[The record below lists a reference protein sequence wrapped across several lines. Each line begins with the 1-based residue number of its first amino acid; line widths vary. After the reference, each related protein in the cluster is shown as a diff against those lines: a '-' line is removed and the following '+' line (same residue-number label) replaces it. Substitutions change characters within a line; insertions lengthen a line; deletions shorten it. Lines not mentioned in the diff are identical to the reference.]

1 MGKKFLTRGVP
12 ARTRTQQ
19 YHRKGLWA
27 MKKRGPVEG
36 ITKKRYIPGKIKK
49 TVVEKDFG
57 KGKRTVVRPRDP
69 KSYPT
74 EPVRRRLYHKKSK
87 SVARVRPSLQPGTV
101 LIVLSGRARGK
112 RVVLLKV
119 LDSGLLLVTGPYKA
133 NGVPLRR
140 INPTYVIATSTKID
154 ISGLKLSDDLK
165 DSLFKKE
172 KVKNTKKKGAEEFF
186 GKNKEEK
193 KAKKEKTKLP
203 EQKLNLQ
210 KEIDEQL
217 LPLIKKEKYLFDY
230 LSSLFTLSQGQ
241 YPHLLKF

>member
-12 ARTRTQQ
+12 ARTRTEN
-19 YHRKGLWA
+19 YHRKGLWS
-27 MKKRGPVEG
+27 MKKRGAVEG
-36 ITKKRYIPGKIKK
+36 IKKRRYIPGKIKRKVIEK
-49 TVVEKDFG
+49 TFG
-57 KGKRTVVRPRDP
+57 KGTRTVVRPRDP
-69 KSYPT
+69 KSYAT
-74 EPVRRRLYHKKSK
+74 EPVRRKLYHRKSK
-87 SVARVRPSLQPGTV
+87 SVSRVRPSLQAGTV
-101 LIVLSGRARGK
+101 LIVLSGRHRGR

-140 INPTYVIATSTKID
+140 INPAYVIATSTKID
-154 ISGLKLSDDLK
+154 ISAVKLSAELK

-172 KVKNTKKKGAEEFF
+172 KTKKAKKKGAEEFF
-186 GKNKEEK
+186 GKNKEDK

-203 EQKLNLQ
+203 ETKLKLQ
-210 KEIDEQL
+210 KEVDEQL
-217 LPLIKKEKYLFDY
+217 LPIIKKEKYLFDY

>member
-12 ARTRTQQ
+12 ARTRTEQ

-27 MKKRGPVEG
+27 MKKRGSVEG
-36 ITKKRYIPGKIKK
+36 IKKKRYIPGKVQRKVI
-49 TVVEKDFG
+49 EKPFG
-57 KGKRTVVRPRDP
+57 KGTRKVVRPRDP
-69 KSYPT
+69 KSIPT
-74 EPVRRRLYHKKSK
+74 EPVRRRVYHRKSK
-87 SVARVRPSLQPGTV
+87 PVSRVRPSLKPGTV

-119 LDSGLLLVTGPYKA
+119 LDSGLLLITGPYKA

-140 INPTYVIATSTKID
+140 INPSYVIATSTKVD
-154 ISGLKLSDDLK
+154 ISGVKLSNDLK

-193 KAKKEKTKLP
+193 KAKKEKIKLP
-203 EQKLNLQ
+203 EKKLILQ
-210 KEIDEQL
+210 KEVDEQI
-217 LPLIKKEKYLFDY
+217 LPIIKKEKYLFDY

-241 YPHLLKF
+241 YPHLMKF

>member
-1 MGKKFLTRGVP
+1 
-12 ARTRTQQ
+12 
-19 YHRKGLWA
+19 

-36 ITKKRYIPGKIKK
+36 IKKKRYIPGKIKRK
-49 TVVEKDFG
+49 VIEKPFG
-57 KGKRTVVRPRDP
+57 KGTRTVVRPRDP
-69 KSYPT
+69 KSYTT
-74 EPVRRRLYHKKSK
+74 EPIRRKLYHRKSK
-87 SVARVRPSLQPGTV
+87 PVARVRPSLQPGTV

-140 INPTYVIATSTKID
+140 INSSYVIATSTKVD
-154 ISGLKLSDDLK
+154 ISGVKLSDELK

-186 GKNKEEK
+186 GKNKEAK

-203 EQKLNLQ
+203 EKKLSLQ